1 MGEPMI
7 KAKNGGMRW
16 YRIAIATL
24 AVTLA
29 AFAEAKIKHPPKTV
43 PAQQSAAP
51 SADNTPK
58 AGSLDQVLHS
68 MDENAAKFRTAQAD
82 FTWTPYN
89 SVINDT
95 ETPDKGKI
103 YFRRV
108 GKSIEM
114 AAESAPPAARQIVF
128 TDGTVQVYQPK
139 TGVLDKYDTKTH
151 KDEVETFLV
160 LGFGSSGEDLKKS
173 FDVKYLGEERIGSVD
188 TAKLQLTP
196 LAENVK
202 KSFPRIDLWIDPQR
216 GLSLRQQLFQTGG
229 DYRLADYS
237 KIVVNQKVPDNV
249 FKIKTSGTTKT
260 ITH

>member
-1 MGEPMI
+1 MTI
-7 KAKNGGMRW
+7 KNRRSMSYRIWITLALVLTGVAAAKNKQ
-16 YRIAIATL
+16 APDAPTTQQPATPQQP
-24 AVTLA
+24 A
-29 AFAEAKIKHPPKTV
+29 AQAG
-43 PAQQSAAP
+43 
-51 SADNTPK
+51 DNSSK
-58 AGSLDQVLHS
+58 GGSLEQVLRS

-114 AAESAPPAARQIVF
+114 AAQSSPPAARQIVF
-128 TDGTVQVYQPK
+128 TGGKVQVYQPK
-139 TGVLDKYDTKTH
+139 TGVLDVYDTQTH

-173 FDVKYLGEERIGSVD
+173 FDVKYLGEEKIGSVQ
-188 TAKLQLTP
+188 TAKLELTP

-237 KIVVNQKVPDNV
+237 NIRVNQKVPDGV

-260 ITH
+260 VTH